1 MKNKKSFN
9 IKKYFYLALIIFFI
23 ALVASNFT
31 KFPTNMGFAK
41 KEENQTANVQE
52 PEPEPDITI
61 TMAVIGDIMCH
72 GPNYQ
77 DAYDS
82 STKTYD
88 FTHFFAQIKS
98 YISDADIAIGNLETT
113 FAGGNRA
120 YSGYPTFNSPPELAE
135 SIKDMGIDVLT
146 TSNNH
151 SLDTGYNGLISTI
164 EKLDELGFAHT
175 GTFKSQE
182 DKDTIL
188 IKDVNGIKIAFLSY
202 TYGTNGIP
210 VPKGKEYCINLIDK
224 ELIKEHLDKAKE
236 LNPDVICVSMHW
248 GIEYKTKQNSEQ
260 ENLADFLFENG
271 ADIILGSHPHV
282 LEPMEKRTIT
292 LEDGTTKD
300 GFLIYSLGNFCSAQ
314 KDKYTKDSI
323 ILNLQLTKH
332 PDGKV
337 NIDSYSYTPIY
348 MQDSG
353 NGAEDRYHIVDLNT
367 KIKEYEDGNSDI
379 TKNWY
384 NVYVNELEN
393 ITSIMGEDT
402 NKVSNIEGDQNGL
415 LHFLQSKTYA

>member
-1 MKNKKSFN
+1 MKNRKEFN
-9 IKKYFYLALIIFFI
+9 IKKYFYIALLVFFI
-23 ALVASNFT
+23 VLVASNFT
-31 KFPTNMGFAK
+31 KFPTNIGIQK
-41 KEENQTANVQE
+41 SEETQATPQEVVQ
-52 PEPEPDITI
+52 PDITI
-61 TMAVIGDIMCH
+61 KMAVIGDIMCH
-72 GPNYQ
+72 SPNYQ
-77 DAYDS
+77 DAYNS

-88 FTHFFAQIKS
+88 FTHFFTQIKS
-98 YISDADIAIGNLETT
+98 YVADADIAIGNLETT
-113 FAGGNRA
+113 FAGGSKA

-135 SIKDMGIDVLT
+135 AIKDMGIDVLT

-151 SLDTGYNGLISTI
+151 SLDTGYNGLENTI
-164 EKLDELGFAHT
+164 EKLDELGFSHT

-224 ELIKEHLDKAKE
+224 DLIKEHLEKAKK
-236 LNPDVICVSMHW
+236 LNPDIICVSMHW
-248 GIEYKTKQNSEQ
+248 GIEYKIKQNSEQ

-271 ADIILGSHPHV
+271 ADIVLGSHPHV
-282 LEPMEKRTIT
+282 LEPMEKRTIE

-337 NIDSYSYTPIY
+337 TIDSYDYVPIY

-353 NGAEDRYHIVDLNT
+353 TGAEDRYQIVDLNK
-367 KIKEYEDGNSDI
+367 KIKEYEDGDSDI
-379 TKNWY
+379 SKTWY
-384 NVYVNELEN
+384 NTYVNELKN
-393 ITSIMGEDT
+393 ITSIMGE
-402 NKVSNIEGDQNGL
+402 Q
-415 LHFLQSKTYA
+415 

>member
-1 MKNKKSFN
+1 MRNKKPFN

-23 ALVASNFT
+23 ILVASNFT
-31 KFPTNMGFAK
+31 KLPTNMGFIK
-41 KEENQTANVQE
+41 KDNNQANTEQE
-52 PEPEPDITI
+52 VVVPDITI
-61 TMAVIGDIMCH
+61 NMAVIGDIMCH

-82 STKTYD
+82 SSGSYD
-88 FTHFFAQIKS
+88 FTHFFTQIKS

-113 FAGGNRA
+113 FAGGNKA

-135 SIKDMGIDVLT
+135 AVKDMGVDVLT

-151 SLDTGYNGLISTI
+151 SMDTGYNGLINTI

-182 DKDTIL
+182 DKDSIL

-224 ELIKEHLDKAKE
+224 ELMKEQLQRAKD
-236 LNPDVICVSMHW
+236 LNPDLICVSMHW
-248 GIEYKTKQNSEQ
+248 GIEYRTKPNTEQ
-260 ENLADFLFENG
+260 EGLADFLFENG

-323 ILNLQLTKH
+323 ILNLQITKH
-332 PDGKV
+332 ADGKV
-337 NIDSYSYTPIY
+337 TLDSYDYTPIY
-348 MQDSG
+348 MQD
-353 NGAEDRYHIVDLNT
+353 NGAGTKDRYQIIDLN
-367 KIKEYEDGNSDI
+367 KSIKAYEDGNSDI

-384 NVYVNELEN
+384 NIYVNELKN
-393 ITSIMGEDT
+393 ITDIMGEET
-402 NKVSNIEGDQNGL
+402 NKTANIKGDHTVSFIFISNL
-415 LHFLQSKTYA
+415 

>member
-1 MKNKKSFN
+1 MRNKKPFN

-23 ALVASNFT
+23 ILVASNFT
-31 KFPTNMGFAK
+31 KLPTNMGFIK
-41 KEENQTANVQE
+41 KDNNQANTEQE
-52 PEPEPDITI
+52 VVVPDITI
-61 TMAVIGDIMCH
+61 NMAVIGDIMCH

-82 STKTYD
+82 SSGSYD
-88 FTHFFAQIKS
+88 FTHFFTQIKS

-113 FAGGNRA
+113 FAGGNKA

-135 SIKDMGIDVLT
+135 AVKDMGVDVLT

-151 SLDTGYNGLISTI
+151 SMDTGYNGLINTI

-182 DKDTIL
+182 DKDSIL

-224 ELIKEHLDKAKE
+224 ELMKEQLQRAKD
-236 LNPDVICVSMHW
+236 LNPDLICVSMHW
-248 GIEYKTKQNSEQ
+248 GIEYRTKPNTEQ
-260 ENLADFLFENG
+260 EGLADFLFENG

-323 ILNLQLTKH
+323 ILNLQITKH
-332 PDGKV
+332 ADGKV
-337 NIDSYSYTPIY
+337 TLDSYDYTPIY
-348 MQDSG
+348 MQD
-353 NGAEDRYHIVDLNT
+353 NGAGTKDRYQIIDLN
-367 KIKEYEDGNSDI
+367 KSIKAYEDGNSDI

-384 NVYVNELEN
+384 NIYVNELKN
-393 ITSIMGEDT
+393 ITDIMGEET
-402 NKVSNIEGDQNGL
+402 NKTANIKGDHMVSFIFISNL
-415 LHFLQSKTYA
+415 